1 MVACSGG
8 ITAAT
13 RRRGYTGNRLA
24 RDRMPSVD
32 SPAEEESLAPAT
44 TNAAHRETPRPQRS
58 ESRQRTALVAVRLLP
73 QERDV
78 IAQSARSRGVTLSE
92 FIRASAMGSAG
103 MSASEVDFDSPGC
116 GLPG

>member
-1 MVACSGG
+1 
-8 ITAAT
+8 
-13 RRRGYTGNRLA
+13 
-24 RDRMPSVD
+24 MPSVD
-32 SPAEEESLAPAT
+32 SLAEEESLAGVRTDAV
-44 TNAAHRETPRPQRS
+44 HRETPRPQRS

-78 IAQSARSRGVTLSE
+78 LTESAKSRGVTLSE

-103 MSASEVDFDSPGC
+103 ISASEVDSDSPGC